1 MKRFLEQWNRWKGLV
16 PGAAVAG
23 VVAVSLAV
31 SNPALAEVPALATPQ
46 PVAAAAEQTAVL
58 AGEKLDK
65 ADGTYTG
72 KAAGYGGD
80 IEVRVTV
87 QDGAITA
94 IDVLDAEGET
104 ESFFARARTILP
116 KMIEANT
123 WEVDGVSGATFS
135 SNGLKNAVQNALS
148 GKSQTKAA
156 VKLGNLTK
164 ADGVYT
170 GKAAGYGGDIKVNV
184 TVESGAITAVDI
196 AEAEGETFSYFVR
209 ARKVVEDV
217 IESNS
222 WAVDTVTGATY
233 SSRGI
238 LNAVQNAL
246 TGESAAET
254 VQAGSI
260 EVEDGEYEGTGTGYG
275 GDIKVRVTV
284 ESGKIAA
291 VDILEAKEET
301 ASFFV
306 KARKV
311 ISSVV
316 ENSTWEVDTVS
327 GATYS
332 SKGILQAVQ
341 NALTGGSTAKS
352 EVKNQGSLKKADGR
366 YIGTAEGYGG
376 EIKVRVTV
384 QDGNMVG
391 VDILEAEKETESY
404 FNKAR
409 KVLDDVKTA
418 NSWKVD
424 TVTGATYSSKGILKA
439 IQNAIEGT
447 SATPTPT
454 PSGKTYTDGVYLAEA
469 EGYGGPIQLRVTISD
484 GQILAIDIV
493 SAEDET
499 FRYLNRARKVID
511 SILAAQS
518 AEVDTVSGATYSSG
532 AIREAVQ
539 LALAQAEHAEP
550 TPEPSETPTPE
561 PTPQPSE
568 SPNPSPQ
575 PSQQP
580 SESPNPT
587 PSENPQPSENPGQKY
602 ADGTYTG
609 TAVCSKG
616 RRFDYDLTVHFTI
629 ENGVI
634 GQIQAEITQDRSAD
648 PEGNLEYMESAIHGD
663 DTTDGVP
670 AQIQTAQSADQI
682 DAISG
687 ATYSSKA
694 IQAAVQNALAAGPR
708 KGGEQA

>member
-46 PVAAAAEQTAVL
+46 PAAGAAAEQTAVVT
-58 AGEKLDK
+58 GEKLDK

-80 IEVRVTV
+80 IEVRVSV

-104 ESFFARARTILP
+104 DSFFARARTILP

-135 SNGLKNAVQNALS
+135 SNGLKNAVQNALT
-148 GKSQTKAA
+148 GKSQTKAV
-156 VKLGNLTK
+156 VKLGNLSK

-170 GKAAGYGGDIKVNV
+170 GTAAGFGGDIKVNV

-254 VQAGSI
+254 VQAGPI

-384 QDGNMVG
+384 QDGNIVG

-439 IQNAIEGT
+439 IQNAIEGA

-499 FRYLNRARKVID
+499 FSYLNHARKVID

-539 LALAQAEHAEP
+539 LALAQAEPTEP
-550 TPEPSETPTPE
+550 TPSPEPTPQPSETPTPE

-568 SPNPSPQ
+568 SPNP
-575 PSQQP
+575 
-580 SESPNPT
+580 T
-587 PSENPQPSENPGQKY
+587 PSENPQPSETPGQKY

-609 TAVCSKG
+609 TAVCTNQDESDEAD
-616 RRFDYDLTVHFTI
+616 FDYDVTVTFLV
-629 ENGVI
+629 ENGLI
-634 GQIQAEITQDRSAD
+634 TNLQAEVTQDRLDD
-648 PEGNLEYMESAIHGD
+648 PSTYKSYIKKAIEGKNGTPGIPE
-663 DTTDGVP
+663 
-670 AQIQTAQSADQI
+670 QIMTAQSADQI
-682 DAISG
+682 DAVSR
-687 ATYSSKA
+687 ATYSSYA

-708 KGGEQA
+708 EGGEQA

>member
-1 MKRFLEQWNRWKGLV
+1 M
-16 PGAAVAG
+16 
-23 VVAVSLAV
+23 
-31 SNPALAEVPALATPQ
+31 
-46 PVAAAAEQTAVL
+46 
-58 AGEKLDK
+58 
-65 ADGTYTG
+65 
-72 KAAGYGGD
+72 
-80 IEVRVTV
+80 
-87 QDGAITA
+87 
-94 IDVLDAEGET
+94 
-104 ESFFARARTILP
+104 
-116 KMIEANT
+116 
-123 WEVDGVSGATFS
+123 
-135 SNGLKNAVQNALS
+135 
-148 GKSQTKAA
+148 
-156 VKLGNLTK
+156 
-164 ADGVYT
+164 
-170 GKAAGYGGDIKVNV
+170 NV

-518 AEVDTVSGATYSSG
+518 AEVDAVSGATYSSG